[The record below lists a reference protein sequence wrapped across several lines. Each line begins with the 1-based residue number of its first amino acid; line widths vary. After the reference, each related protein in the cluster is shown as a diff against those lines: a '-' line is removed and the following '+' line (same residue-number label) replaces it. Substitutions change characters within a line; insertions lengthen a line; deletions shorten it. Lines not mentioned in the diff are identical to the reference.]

1 MTTSF
6 ILRVLE
12 PAAGAEAYPAMLV
25 SVAEDGTEGA
35 PVAEGDIPVS
45 LQRPSMPAPL
55 DAAAAWETLATFAGQ
70 DRTLIDLGAELTG
83 VLLPTAV
90 AQRILATPA
99 ARVVLDL
106 RPAAIRDLPWEL
118 LQIDGLPWFSR
129 DAVCRGHA
137 LGAPAVEAS
146 SQPWP
151 VRMLIVTGTADTAI
165 EIPEELD
172 RIQDALLACDAD
184 VDLEILRQP
193 TLAQLRK
200 RLDDLKP
207 HVFHFMGH
215 GRVEESNGAFETYLA
230 LDTAG
235 GVERWTFD
243 NIAFDLRAVPDLRL
257 AYVNACRTGTPAR
270 NAAWSIGEAF
280 LRGGARAV
288 VCMLA
293 DVAGGTAGRVA
304 AAFYAALA
312 TGKAVDAAMAAAR
325 GAVGNVRVRE
335 HYAPCLEVRG
345 APQHVLAI
353 GAGIPAPHRAQVTA
367 MPDFRE
373 VPRWVDRRP
382 ERRETWARMAAHPT
396 NLLVV
401 TGEPKIGKSAV
412 ARMLMQRC
420 CLCQHHL
427 RYIDMD
433 GRADWSYLD
442 VLRAIRDGIPS
453 LDPSRPTGPLR
464 PLAATAFEAFDR
476 QVDAALGVGREGVA
490 SPEPATDASKQASIL
505 RPLFNAF
512 ASALAEASAARPL
525 VLVFDHVDMMPV
537 EFDILKQHLFDRYVG
552 TASHAVRLALIL
564 SNAQF
569 ESLGIDRDYFGR
581 YERIVVDG
589 FGVEGLDE
597 LFSELLR
604 RNFDMSQANAQV
616 LADPVHTILRN
627 MARHVPSMA
636 PGKMA
641 GLKEILKDSGLTP
654 RTHI

>member
-1 MTTSF
+1 M
-6 ILRVLE
+6 
-12 PAAGAEAYPAMLV
+12 
-25 SVAEDGTEGA
+25 
-35 PVAEGDIPVS
+35 
-45 LQRPSMPAPL
+45 
-55 DAAAAWETLATFAGQ
+55 
-70 DRTLIDLGAELTG
+70 
-83 VLLPTAV
+83 
-90 AQRILATPA
+90 
-99 ARVVLDL
+99 
-106 RPAAIRDLPWEL
+106 
-118 LQIDGLPWFSR
+118 
-129 DAVCRGHA
+129 
-137 LGAPAVEAS
+137 
-146 SQPWP
+146 
-151 VRMLIVTGTADTAI
+151 
-165 EIPEELD
+165 
-172 RIQDALLACDAD
+172 
-184 VDLEILRQP
+184 
-193 TLAQLRK
+193 
-200 RLDDLKP
+200 
-207 HVFHFMGH
+207 
-215 GRVEESNGAFETYLA
+215 
-230 LDTAG
+230 
-235 GVERWTFD
+235 
-243 NIAFDLRAVPDLRL
+243 
-257 AYVNACRTGTPAR
+257 
-270 NAAWSIGEAF
+270 
-280 LRGGARAV
+280 
-288 VCMLA
+288 
-293 DVAGGTAGRVA
+293 A

-581 YERIVVDG
+581 YDRIVVDG